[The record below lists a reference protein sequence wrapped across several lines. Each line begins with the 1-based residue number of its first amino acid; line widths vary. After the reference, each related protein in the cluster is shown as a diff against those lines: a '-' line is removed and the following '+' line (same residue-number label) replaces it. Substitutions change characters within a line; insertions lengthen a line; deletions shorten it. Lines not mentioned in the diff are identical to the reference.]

1 MNHGD
6 FDGDDVEVVDESN
19 EHDDISDLLRDL
31 AVGLDDRG
39 DYEENSSVPD
49 PCEELVAIQNLV
61 AENNKELYLTCKKYT
76 QL

>member
-49 PCEELVAIQNLV
+49 PCEELVAI
-61 AENNKELYLTCKKYT
+61 
-76 QL
+76 